1 MSCYKN
7 ILKVGKNKEISEIHA
22 NQRSIPKEEQMED
35 KMKRLTVKQSCS
47 FPVEVEIEIE
57 RDKTHKS
64 RMLLCESHAELVEK
78 GIPFRMRSTKKE

>member
-1 MSCYKN
+1 M
-7 ILKVGKNKEISEIHA
+7 GKNKEISEIHA

-35 KMKRLTVKQSCS
+35 FKREEIDCEAANCS

-64 RMLLCESHAELVEK
+64 GCYYVNRM
-78 GIPFRMRSTKKE
+78 PN